1 MAGNEKVWDEKI
13 RSGFSD
19 DGVERREQD
28 RHIYQ
33 FPERG
38 DHGQHMQVL
47 WKEAACVDAASNSIP
62 GEDTVNRWEDM
73 SAEVKRVRGS
83 KREMMK
89 EEESDW
95 ISKRANNWVGSI

>member
-1 MAGNEKVWDEKI
+1 M
-13 RSGFSD
+13 
-19 DGVERREQD
+19 
-28 RHIYQ
+28 
-33 FPERG
+33 
-38 DHGQHMQVL
+38 
-47 WKEAACVDAASNSIP
+47 DAASNSIP

-95 ISKRANNWVGSI
+95 ISKRTNNGDGRI